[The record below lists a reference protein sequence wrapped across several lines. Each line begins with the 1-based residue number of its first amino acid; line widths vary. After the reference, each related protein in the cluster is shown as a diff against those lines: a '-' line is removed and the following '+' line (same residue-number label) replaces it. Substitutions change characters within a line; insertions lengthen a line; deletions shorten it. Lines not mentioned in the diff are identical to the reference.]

1 MPEEG
6 DGGKGKPRM
15 KKKIGFEEIDRARRV
30 LKLDACATM
39 QEIKEAYRHL
49 AARYHP
55 DRCKG
60 PRLAE
65 CEKKIRAIN
74 HAKDIL
80 MAYCANYRYSF
91 EEKEAIR
98 NTFEQEEYEHLKQF
112 YDGWV
117 AEL

>member
-1 MPEEG
+1 
-6 DGGKGKPRM
+6 M

-30 LKLDACATM
+30 LKLAEESTVE
-39 QEIKEAYRHL
+39 EIKVSYRRL

-55 DRCKG
+55 DRCKQSQSA
-60 PRLAE
+60 L
-65 CEKKIRAIN
+65 CEKKIREIN

-91 EEKEAIR
+91 GEKEATR

-117 AEL
+117 TEL

>member
-1 MPEEG
+1 
-6 DGGKGKPRM
+6 M
-15 KKKIGFEEIDRARRV
+15 KKKIGFEEIDRARRI
-30 LKLDACATM
+30 LKLDECATM
-39 QEIKEAYRHL
+39 QEIKEAYRHW

-55 DRCKG
+55 DRCKKAQ
-60 PRLAE
+60 LAS
-65 CEKKIRAIN
+65 CEKKIREIN

-91 EEKEAIR
+91 EEKEAMR
-98 NTFEQEEYEHLKQF
+98 NTFEREEYEHLKQF